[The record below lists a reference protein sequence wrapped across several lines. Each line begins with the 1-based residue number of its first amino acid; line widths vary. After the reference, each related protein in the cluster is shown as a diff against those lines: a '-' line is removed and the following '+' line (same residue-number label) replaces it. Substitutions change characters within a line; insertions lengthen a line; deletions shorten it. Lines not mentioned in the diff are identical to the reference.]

1 MNYKSVFRFLIIVP
15 ILFIFVAVGLDF
27 AYPFP
32 ESVGSYYG
40 DLAAFGFSWK
50 YNAML
55 FFTLAAFAADL
66 CLCFFVKNSRE
77 IWLVLMAIF
86 FIFSASMP
94 ELTIMSPLSIVLVQV
109 AWLMAG
115 IKIAMAY
122 LSPPIRDLF

>member
-50 YNAML
+50 YWDSHTMDGSDVGQKDRNR
-55 FFTLAAFAADL
+55 
-66 CLCFFVKNSRE
+66 RE
-77 IWLVLMAIF
+77 
-86 FIFSASMP
+86 
-94 ELTIMSPLSIVLVQV
+94 
-109 AWLMAG
+109 
-115 IKIAMAY
+115 
-122 LSPPIRDLF
+122 